1 MIATRA
7 ALFAILTAGMP
18 LAVGHISSAALAQ
31 AVSPEIL
38 TQDLPVLVEE
48 GGGLAEADIRAALEG
63 LHPVFSAAAWEAVRP
78 GAETVLPMLQDA
90 FLPEGF
96 AAGAPQFSLEGV
108 ALAVAQR
115 ETRILAA
122 RLYMLDG
129 AIVLT
134 DVTLSNLAGE
144 ARAET
149 VVLAHETIGHLGDF
163 LTAEAES
170 RIYPA
175 DAGFVTALDLRLDT
189 REIVREDRPG
199 PVFKAMMQTEGLL
212 VEGLHVRFPDDPRDR
227 AQESAQESGE
237 ESAQASGE
245 ESVDDAPEGDAGEA
259 VAEDAEAEAEAPV
272 TADAGARR
280 LFVERIL
287 GGATRGE
294 AVFAGEASFSL
305 ARFEGAVSG
314 SLDALSPRR
323 LLAHLEREPAHF
335 VAQPAGEGRI
345 DVDLSDFVMQVSG
358 RRGVGANPA
367 PPTPVDLLIGE
378 GALSVAVERDGVVT
392 LAGHVGAAEAAPQ
405 ILAGTPLEAAAM
417 QVAATASTSADRL
430 FGEGRAHARLAPG
443 YGVDLDLWLDAPGLL
458 TLRNAADVDLPDNL
472 RASLRGG
479 RMAALLPLIFES
491 TARRLTFAMID
502 EGLGALVE
510 AETGRSL
517 REWVA
522 DAVAA
527 EAPAGGGGGMEAMT
541 LQLALGQ
548 LEGVFVMLED
558 EGSVRL
564 EAASERPASLVLQA
578 LEFLRSARPVAE
590 KAEIR
595 P

>member
-7 ALFAILTAGMP
+7 ALFAMLTAGMP
-18 LAVGHISSAALAQ
+18 LAVGHISPAALAQ

-38 TQDLPVLVEE
+38 TQDLPVLAEE
-48 GGGLAEADIRAALEG
+48 DDGLAEADIRAALEG
-63 LHPVFSAAAWEAVRP
+63 LHPVLTATAWEEALP
-78 GAETVLPMLQDA
+78 GAESALPTLPDA

-96 AAGAPQFSLEGV
+96 AAGAPQFTLEGV

-149 VVLAHETIGHLGDF
+149 IVLAHEAVGHLGDF
-163 LTAEAES
+163 LTAEDES

-175 DAGFVTALDLRLDT
+175 NAGFVTALDLRLDT

-199 PVFKAMMQTEGLL
+199 PIFKAMMQTEGLL

-227 AQESAQESGE
+227 VAQG
-237 ESAQASGE
+237 
-245 ESVDDAPEGDAGEA
+245 
-259 VAEDAEAEAEAPV
+259 AEDADDADDAQEEVTEEAATDDLEIEAETSAPV
-272 TADAGARR
+272 TLGVGAKR
-280 LFVERIL
+280 LLVERIL

-305 ARFEGAVSG
+305 ARFEGAVTG

-323 LLAHLEREPAHF
+323 LLAYLEQEPARF
-335 VAQPAGEGRI
+335 AAQPAREGRI
-345 DVDLSDFVMQVSG
+345 DVDLSDFVMQVTG
-358 RRGVGANPA
+358 RRDAGANAA
-367 PPTPVDLLIGE
+367 PPVPVDLLIGE

-405 ILAGTPLEAAAM
+405 ILAGTPLADAAM
-417 QVAATASTSADRL
+417 QVAATASTAADRL

-443 YGVDLDLWLDAPGLL
+443 YAVDVDLWLDAPGLFS
-458 TLRNAADVDLPDNL
+458 LRNAVDVDLPDNL

-578 LEFLRSARPVAE
+578 LEFLRSARPVAD

>member
-7 ALFAILTAGMP
+7 ALFAMLTAGMP

-31 AVSPEIL
+31 TVSPEIL

-48 GGGLAEADIRAALEG
+48 GDGLAEADIRAALEG
-63 LHPVFSAAAWEAVRP
+63 LHPVLATTAWEEVRP
-78 GAETVLPMLQDA
+78 GEGMVLPILEEA
-90 FLPEGF
+90 FLPDNF
-96 AAGAPQFSLEGV
+96 TVGAPRFTLTGV
-108 ALAVAQR
+108 ALALAKR
-115 ETRILAA
+115 DTRILAGQFH
-122 RLYMLDG
+122 MLDG

-149 VVLAHETIGHLGDF
+149 IVLASETIGHLGDF
-163 LTAEAES
+163 LDTES
-170 RIYPA
+170 QARVYPA
-175 DAGFVTALDLRLDT
+175 NAGFVTALDLRIDT

-199 PVFKAMMQTEGLL
+199 PVFKSMMQTEGLL
-212 VEGLHVRFPDDPRDR
+212 VEGLYVRFPNDPRDR
-227 AQESAQESGE
+227 VEQGADGAQEGGTE
-237 ESAQASGE
+237 EAAVE
-245 ESVDDAPEGDAGEA
+245 DAE
-259 VAEDAEAEAEAPV
+259 AEAEAEAPV
-272 TADAGARR
+272 TADADAKR
-280 LFVERIL
+280 LFVERIKS
-287 GGATRGE
+287 GATRGE

-305 ARFEGAVSG
+305 ARFEGTVSG
-314 SLDALSPRR
+314 SLAALSPRR
-323 LLAHLEREPAHF
+323 LLAHLEQEPTHF

-345 DVDLSDFVMQVSG
+345 DVDFSDFVMQVSG
-358 RRGVGANPA
+358 RRGVGANPV
-367 PPTPVDLLIGE
+367 PPAPVDLLIGE

-392 LAGHVGAAEAAPQ
+392 LAGHVVAAEAAPQ
-405 ILAGTPLEAAAM
+405 ILAGTPLEAAAV

-430 FGEGRAHARLAPG
+430 FGEGRAQARLAPG

>member
-1 MIATRA
+1 MIAMRA
-7 ALFAILTAGMP
+7 ALFAMLSAGIP
-18 LAVGHISSAALAQ
+18 LASGHVSSLALAQ
-31 AVSPEIL
+31 AVSPDIL
-38 TQDLPVLVEE
+38 TQDLPLLVEE
-48 GGGLAEADIRAALEG
+48 DDGLAEADIRAALEG

-78 GAETVLPMLQDA
+78 GAETALPMLQDA

-122 RLYMLDG
+122 RLFMLDG

-149 VVLAHETIGHLGDF
+149 IVLAHETIGHVGDF

-199 PVFKAMMQTEGLL
+199 PAFKAMMQTEGLL
-212 VEGLHVRFPDDPRDR
+212 VEGLRVRFPDDPRDR
-227 AQESAQESGE
+227 AQESGE
-237 ESAQASGE
+237 ESA
-245 ESVDDAPEGDAGEA
+245 DDAPEGDTGE
-259 VAEDAEAEAEAPV
+259 VVPEDSEAEAEAPV
-272 TADAGARR
+272 TTGAGARR

-314 SLDALSPRR
+314 SLEALSPRR
-323 LLAHLEREPAHF
+323 LLAHLEQEPAHF
-335 VAQPAGEGRI
+335 ATQPAGEGRI

-358 RRGVGANPA
+358 RRGVGANSAPPA
-367 PPTPVDLLIGE
+367 PVDMLIGE

-405 ILAGTPLEAAAM
+405 ILAGTPLEAAAI

-430 FGEGRAHARLAPG
+430 FGEGRLHARLAPG

-564 EAASERPASLVLQA
+564 EATSERPASLVLQA